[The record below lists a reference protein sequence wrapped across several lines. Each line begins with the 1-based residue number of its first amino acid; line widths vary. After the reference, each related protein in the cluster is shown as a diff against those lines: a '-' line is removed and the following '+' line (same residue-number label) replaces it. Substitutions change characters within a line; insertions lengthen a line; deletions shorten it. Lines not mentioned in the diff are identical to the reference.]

1 MSATASKG
9 NLVLLRRPGETV
21 IIGEGRN
28 RVELTVEKVDHNKIV
43 TLKFKALK
51 SLKIDRLERAQ

>member
-1 MSATASKG
+1 MSATANKG